1 MKTVVSNVKVK
12 EIYNLMITSLEQE
25 TKNKRSNSLETD
37 LKNILV
43 KKNQLMEVPKRIWF
57 KGSRYR

>member
-1 MKTVVSNVKVK
+1 MKTDGSNVKVK

>member
-1 MKTVVSNVKVK
+1 
-12 EIYNLMITSLEQE
+12 MITSLEQE

>member
-1 MKTVVSNVKVK
+1 MKTVGSNVKVK

>member
-1 MKTVVSNVKVK
+1 LKTVGSNVKVK

>member
-1 MKTVVSNVKVK
+1 LKTVVSNVKVK